1 MFPLSSSSTRMTQK
15 ETIVLEDNPFAAKST
30 PHRFGVHFEEEKR
43 ITKSNK
49 THFFNVNVTSMTIA
63 F

>member
-1 MFPLSSSSTRMTQK
+1 MTQK